1 MRFLYVDDGVQELMR
16 RFSLLV
22 MLLLA
27 AAAVAASAAPA
38 KTAFFIR
45 GGGWGHGIGMSQ
57 WGAYGYAVQGG
68 TYKQILGLY
77 YPGTDVGSSG
87 NPRMSVTLAAGR
99 SSLTVGSGALF

>member
-1 MRFLYVDDGVQELMR
+1 MR

-22 MLLLA
+22 MLLFA

-68 TYKQILGLY
+68 T
-77 YPGTDVGSSG
+77 SS
-87 NPRMSVTLAAGR
+87 GR
-99 SSLTVGSGALF
+99 SSACTTRARTSGLRATRG